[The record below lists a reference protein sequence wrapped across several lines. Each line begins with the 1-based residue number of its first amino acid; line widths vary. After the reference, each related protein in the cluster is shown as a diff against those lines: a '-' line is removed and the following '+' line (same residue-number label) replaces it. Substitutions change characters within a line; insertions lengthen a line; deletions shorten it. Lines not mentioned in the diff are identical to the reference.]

1 MDLAVAEQE
10 VAEQEVAEVEVQ
22 DNIHSRN
29 VVLVEVSKFR

>member
-1 MDLAVAEQE
+1 MDSA